1 MKIFNT
7 EIEVGRTV
15 VNFEIAKLHTRT
27 PLSIPIIVDRAA
39 ESGPSVLITAGIHGD
54 EVNGVEIVRQLIS
67 KGFTKPQRGMVIS
80 IPVVNVFGFLNQERK
95 FPDGRDLNRSF
106 PGNAKGSLAARFAYF
121 IMKEIVPHADYI
133 LDFHT
138 GGAGRFNYSQVRY
151 NPEDIECEKLALVF
165 GTKFVMRA
173 NTRDHSFRDEA
184 SELGKK
190 VLMFEGGKSMHLDRI
205 VTRSGINGTM
215 RVLHHLGISDF
226 KDLLDKKPDSDEQI
240 IVGASSWVRAKYSGM
255 FRSDRSN
262 GAHVDKGGRIG
273 TITDPFG
280 DFEKVV
286 KAPWSGYII
295 CVNHNPIINQ
305 GDALIHLTKD
315 VESIRKPTRTF
326 HSSI

>member
-7 EIEVGRTV
+7 PIEFGRTM

-27 PLSIPIIVDRAA
+27 PLSIPIIVERAKEA
-39 ESGPSVLITAGIHGD
+39 GPTVLITAGIHGD

-67 KGFTKPQRGMVIS
+67 KGYNKPQRGMIIC

-106 PGNAKGSLAARFAYF
+106 PGSAKGSLAARFAHF
-121 IMKEIVPHADYI
+121 IMKEIVPHTDYI
-133 LDFHT
+133 IDFHT
-138 GGAGRFNYSQVRY
+138 GGAGRFNYSQIRY
-151 NPEDIECEKLALVF
+151 NPEDKECEELALIF
-165 GTKFVMRA
+165 GTKFVIRA
-173 NTRDHSFRDEA
+173 TTRDHSFRDEA
-184 SELGKK
+184 SEMGKK

-205 VTRSGINGTM
+205 VTRSGITGTM
-215 RVLHHLGISDF
+215 RVLHHLGVSNFQGI
-226 KDLLDKKPDSDEQI
+226 LDKKPETDEQI

-255 FRSDRSN
+255 FRSDRAN
-262 GAHVDKGGRIG
+262 GSHVDKGERIG

-286 KAPWSGYII
+286 KAPWDGFII
-295 CVNHNPIINQ
+295 CVNHNPIVNQ

-315 VESIRKPTRTF
+315 VESMRKA
-326 HSSI
+326 SSSLD

>member
-1 MKIFNT
+1 M
-7 EIEVGRTV
+7 

-27 PLSIPIIVDRAA
+27 PLSIPIIVERAKKP
-39 ESGPSVLITAGIHGD
+39 GPTVLITAGIHGD
-54 EVNGVEIVRQLIS
+54 EVNGVEIVRQLIA
-67 KGFTKPQRGMVIS
+67 KGHNKPDQGIVIC

-106 PGNAKGSLAARFAYF
+106 PGSAKGSLAARFAHF
-121 IMKEIVPHADYI
+121 IMEEIVPHADYVI
-133 LDFHT
+133 DYHT
-138 GGAGRFNYSQVRY
+138 GGAGRFNFSQIRY
-151 NPEDIECEKLALVF
+151 NPEDKECEELALIF

-173 NTRDHSFRDEA
+173 TTRDHSFRDEA

-205 VTRSGINGTM
+205 VTRSGITGAM
-215 RVLHHLGISDF
+215 RVLHHLKVKDF
-226 KDLLDKKPDSDEQI
+226 QNVLEKKPDVDEQI

-255 FRSDRSN
+255 FRSDRAN
-262 GAHVDKGGRIG
+262 GSHVMKGERIG

-286 KAPWSGYII
+286 KAPWDGFII

-315 VESIRKPTRTF
+315 AESISKVP
-326 HSSI
+326 SKLD